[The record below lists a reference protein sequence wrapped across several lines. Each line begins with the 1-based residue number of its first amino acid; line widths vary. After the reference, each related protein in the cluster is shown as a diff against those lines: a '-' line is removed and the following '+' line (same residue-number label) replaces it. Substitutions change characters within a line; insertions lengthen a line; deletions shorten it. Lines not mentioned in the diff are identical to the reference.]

1 MKLLYNTQTAQ
12 LVSYNRSDDEPPVG
26 LEPYYLVLDLVQD
39 EQPDHN
45 PATHYLRRT
54 ESIDLD
60 NLQCLRGWELVAH
73 EPMPVIVS
81 MTALRLALIDAGLY
95 QTITSAINGIEDAT
109 EKLKAQTWWAT
120 AQTVRRAHPLVAGI
134 AALAGRTD
142 AQVDAIF
149 AAAQA
154 LDNPAP

>member
-26 LEPYYLVLDLVQD
+26 LEPHYLVLDLVQA

-60 NLQCLRGWELVAH
+60 TLQVIRGWQLVAH
-73 EPMPVIVS
+73 EPMPVVVTFRS
-81 MTALRLALIDAGLY
+81 LAFALRAAGLY
-95 QTITSAINGIEDAT
+95 AQVKAAALST
-109 EKLKAQTWWAT
+109 EEGEIWWNT
-120 AQTVRRAHPLVAGI
+120 AQSTTVQRDHPFV
-134 AALAGRTD
+134 AALGAAIGQTPE
-142 AQVDAIF
+142 QLDAIF
-149 AAAQA
+149 AAAA
-154 LDNPAP
+154 AE